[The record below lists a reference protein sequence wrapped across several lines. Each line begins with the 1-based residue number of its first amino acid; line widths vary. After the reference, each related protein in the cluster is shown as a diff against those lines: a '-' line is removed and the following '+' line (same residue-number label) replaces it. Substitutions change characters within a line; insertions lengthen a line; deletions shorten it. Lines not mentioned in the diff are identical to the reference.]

1 MSETARESGMNRAA
15 LLKTAGGAGAAI
27 AFGGLVAA
35 STARA
40 SGLTTGDVDI
50 LIAAEIAEALAVT
63 TYTGSSSRR
72 RSSPGSRT
80 MTRAT

>member
-1 MSETARESGMNRAA
+1 MSETASQAGMNRAA

-40 SGLTTGDVDI
+40 SGLTDGDVDI
-50 LIAAEIAEALAVT
+50 LIAAEIAEALAVDHLGKPIVVQRPCIPT
-63 TYTGSSSRR
+63 RRTGS
-72 RSSPGSRT
+72 
-80 MTRAT
+80 A

>member
-1 MSETARESGMNRAA
+1 MSETASQAGMNRAA

-40 SGLTTGDVDI
+40 SGLTNGDVDI

-63 TYTGSSSRR
+63 DLQRDHLQEPVLHPARGR
-72 RSSPGSRT
+72 
-80 MTRAT
+80 